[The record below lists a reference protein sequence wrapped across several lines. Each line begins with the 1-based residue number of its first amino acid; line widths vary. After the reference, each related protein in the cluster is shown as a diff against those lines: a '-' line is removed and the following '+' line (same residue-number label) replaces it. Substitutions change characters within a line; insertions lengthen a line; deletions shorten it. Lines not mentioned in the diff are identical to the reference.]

1 MVELESTF
9 LAQVDRVSGQ
19 QVESCYHCHT
29 CTAGCPVSADMQYGP
44 DRILR
49 MIELGF
55 RQRVL
60 SASDIWLCAG
70 CETCAARCP
79 NEIEVAR
86 VMDTLR
92 QLSLA
97 EGLSPALP
105 RIPLFHRV
113 YLQVIKTLG
122 RSHEASM
129 LVLYKLLSRDLFS
142 DLDSGL
148 ALILRG
154 KIPLI
159 PKPTKQAAAVQ
170 RLFEAAA
177 EADRDMLGLDVSSH
191 GSN

>member
-9 LAQVDRVSGQ
+9 LAQVNRISGQ

-44 DRILR
+44 DRMLR

-55 RQRVL
+55 RQRAL
-60 SASDIWLCAG
+60 SAPDIWLCAG

-79 NEIEVAR
+79 NEIDVAK
-86 VMDTLR
+86 VMDALR

-97 EGLSPALP
+97 EGLATSLP

-113 YLQVIKTLG
+113 YLQVIKILG
-122 RSHEASM
+122 RSHEATM
-129 LVLYKLLSRDLFS
+129 LVMYKLLSRDLFS

-159 PKPTKQAAAVQ
+159 PKRTKQAAAVQ
-170 RLFEAAA
+170 RLYKAA
-177 EADRDMLGLDVSSH
+177 EEADQELLEWE
-191 GSN
+191 GSIRGSD